1 MPGMPTIIELVAVP
15 VGVAIGVGVGVGST
29 TTRGVY
35 HLRGLLPRPSSIQ
48 QASTS
53 AMISLAMKEEE
64 PREHYQE

>member
-1 MPGMPTIIELVAVP
+1 MPGMPTINEA
-15 VGVAIGVGVGVGST
+15 VGVAIGVGVVVGST